1 MLYPFSDYVH
11 AQSVPVGTGRCLM
24 RTGQIFREI
33 DMATQKMTHPEASGR
48 GKTIEV
54 DPQLVEHYASQ
65 GWQKVSDSKSST
77 TSSKTDSK

>member
-1 MLYPFSDYVH
+1 
-11 AQSVPVGTGRCLM
+11 
-24 RTGQIFREI
+24 
-33 DMATQKMTHPEASGR
+33 MATQKMTHPEASGR